1 MTPEEHAKVLAY
13 LESLR
18 TGVAVWKLGAFDGL
32 ADCIAIMRKEQEPQ
46 PCPNGEPCKHSDW
59 CSEVYCQGIPCFRN
73 QYKQEP
79 ISDAEKPTRM
89 AFEHYWLKTRGGK
102 KARRELERHP
112 LQPQTYRFDSP
123 NRHWITWQAAL
134 LEKAR

>member
-1 MTPEEHAKVLAY
+1 MTNEERTKVLAY

-18 TGVAVWKLGAFDGL
+18 TGVAVWKLGASWGL
-32 ADCIAIMRKEQEPQ
+32 DECLAIMRKEL
-46 PCPNGEPCKHSDW
+46 
-59 CSEVYCQGIPCFRN
+59 
-73 QYKQEP
+73 EP